1 MEPVGDLAEDERKAV
16 SLKESFDSWW
26 RLLSVETTDLIRA
39 INKLEVE
46 VDKMEREEEARQR
59 GNR

>member
-1 MEPVGDLAEDERKAV
+1 MGIWLRMKEKL
-16 SLKESFDSWW
+16 SLLRSLLTGWW
-26 RLLSVETTDLIRA
+26 RLLSVETTDLIRD

-46 VDKMEREEEARQR
+46 VNKMEREEEARQR

>member
-1 MEPVGDLAEDERKAV
+1 MKEKL
-16 SLKESFDSWW
+16 SLLRSRLTGWW
-26 RLLSVETTDLIRA
+26 RLLSVETTHLIRA

-46 VDKMEREEEARQR
+46 VDKMEREDEARQR